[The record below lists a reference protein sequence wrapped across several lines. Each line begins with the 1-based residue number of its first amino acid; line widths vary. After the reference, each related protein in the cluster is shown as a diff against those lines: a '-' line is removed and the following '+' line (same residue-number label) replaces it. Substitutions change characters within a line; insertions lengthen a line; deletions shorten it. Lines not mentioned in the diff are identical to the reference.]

1 MENYNDFASAT
12 NEEMGKM
19 NGEYKTKIL
28 QSDENL
34 SNNNVIPR
42 TIVEPKKKIIPTKKL
57 KGLNSNSLFLYLI
70 LKRFLCG

>member
-12 NEEMGKM
+12 NEEISKM

-42 TIVEPKKKIIPTKKL
+42 TIVEPKEKIIPIIDITVVKFATIQMK
-57 KGLNSNSLFLYLI
+57 I
-70 LKRFLCG
+70 